1 MPGPTRTPPGLTIR
15 PAVAD
20 DLPTAAR
27 VFALADQSP
36 EEESLAL
43 ADLTLLHADDPRQV
57 LVAERAG
64 QVVGMAAVALRERH
78 WHLVY
83 LFVLPED
90 QGGGIG
96 GALLTAALA
105 VGRAAGCTIFTTESS
120 GDARAMTTYLRA
132 GMLPAPPLVELA
144 APEPRFPAPNWQDG
158 LEARPLAADDDALLA
173 TATDIDRL
181 VRGAPRER
189 DLRRWLAAGDVGVVL
204 FRRDTGVP
212 VGYAMARPRG
222 EHDHAWLGPVAAL
235 DPDHAEAVLER
246 GLALAGTLHRP
257 GLAWRAVV
265 PGQNHVALR
274 ALLAAGFRA
283 TRFGRF
289 LWSAPLGAWDR
300 YLPHDWDLL

>member
-1 MPGPTRTPPGLTIR
+1 MPEPSRTSPGLTIR
-15 PAVAD
+15 PAAAA
-20 DLPTAAR
+20 DLPAAAR
-27 VFALADQSP
+27 VYALADQSAEDEP
-36 EEESLAL
+36 LAL

-57 LVAERAG
+57 LVAEQAG

-83 LFVLPED
+83 LFVLPGL

-96 GALLTAALA
+96 GALLAAALD
-105 VGRAAGCTIFTTESS
+105 VGRAAGCTVFTTESS
-120 GDARAMTTYLRA
+120 GDARAMTAYLRA

-144 APEPRFPAPNWQDG
+144 APEPRFPAPNWHNG

-204 FRRDTGVP
+204 FRRDTAVP
-212 VGYAMARPRG
+212 VGYAMARPRT
-222 EHDHAWLGPVAAL
+222 EHDHGWLGPVAAL
-235 DPDHAEAVLER
+235 NPEHAEAVLAR
-246 GLALAGTLHRP
+246 GLALAATLHRP
-257 GLAWRAVV
+257 GLEWRTVV

-274 ALLAAGFRA
+274 TLLAVGFHA